1 MAEEIKW
8 ITMNG
13 VHIPIMPG
21 QTKDD
26 AVKEFTD
33 KQEAIAKLKDK
44 TATELAD
51 SIKQKSPSDKWQYPE
66 IDERIK
72 TLDDAFNRATSANKI
87 YAIAKS
93 IRAQEKIVLREIE
106 DIESGLETNGD
117 INALKTLLRKIR
129 MLKRK
134 VTI

>member
-26 AVKEFTD
+26 AVKEFTE

-44 TATELAD
+44 TSTELAD
-51 SIKQKSPSDKWQYPE
+51 SIKMPSDKWHYPE

-72 TLDDAFNRATSANKI
+72 TLDDAFNRATSVNKI
-87 YAIAKS
+87 NAIAKS
-93 IRAQEKIVLREIE
+93 IRVQEKIVLREIE
-106 DIESGLETNGD
+106 DIESGLETHGD